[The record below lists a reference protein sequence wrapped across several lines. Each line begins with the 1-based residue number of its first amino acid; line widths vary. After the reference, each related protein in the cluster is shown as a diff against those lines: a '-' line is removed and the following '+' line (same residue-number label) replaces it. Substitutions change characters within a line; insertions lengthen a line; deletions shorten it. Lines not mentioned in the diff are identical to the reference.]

1 MLPQSEDSE
10 DSSDEYADDDSYDS
24 YVDASSVD
32 DVVLNTLVDEDV
44 VLLDE
49 EDGVSSVEA
58 GA

>member
-10 DSSDEYADDDSYDS
+10 DSSDEDADDDSY
-24 YVDASSVD
+24 VDAASVD
-32 DVVLNTLVDEDV
+32 DVVFDTLLDEDV

-49 EDGVSSVEA
+49 ENGVSSVEA